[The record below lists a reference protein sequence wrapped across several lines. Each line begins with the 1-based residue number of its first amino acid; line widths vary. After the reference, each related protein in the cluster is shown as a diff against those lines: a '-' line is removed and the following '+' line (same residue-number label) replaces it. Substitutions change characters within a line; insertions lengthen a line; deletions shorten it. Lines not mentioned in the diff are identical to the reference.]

1 MAWDREILQ
10 KAVAEKIG
18 DWKFIVVSNR
28 EPYIH
33 IYADEGIRCI
43 TPASGMTV
51 ALDPVIRACGGTWI
65 AAGLGEA
72 DRDVVDERDCVAV
85 PPGDPS
91 YVLRR
96 VWLTK
101 EEEERFYYGY
111 ANEGLWPL
119 SHIVHVRPVFREVDW
134 KVYQDVNARFAEAV
148 LEELEGQPG
157 FVFIQDYHF
166 ALLSRMIRQKRPD
179 VVTAQF
185 WHIPWPNH
193 EAFRVYPQATE
204 ILEGLLGNDILG
216 FHIRYHCMNF
226 MESVDRFLE
235 SRISAETSSVIRHG
249 RETLVRDFP
258 ISIDFEGV
266 EKRAM
271 SPEIEAKRKAILSD
285 HRLRKRLLAVG
296 IDRMEYTKGI
306 IERLDAIDRLFEKY
320 PRFIGRFV
328 FLQHGPLSRIH
339 IRKYR
344 DYNDEIYRRVMD
356 INEKWRT
363 KDWEPVILKKSHL
376 PFDDVLAHYR
386 AANVAIVSSIHDGM
400 NLVAKEF
407 VAARHDEQGV
417 LLLSQFT
424 GAAWELDHAVLFN
437 PLATEQFADALC
449 AALEM
454 PEGEQVVRMRRMREV
469 VRENNVYRWA
479 GRVINEMRRLV

>member
-1 MAWDREILQ
+1 MAWNRESLQ
-10 KAVAEKIG
+10 QAVADKIG
-18 DWKFIVVSNR
+18 GQKFIIVSNR

-33 IYADEGIRCI
+33 VYADEGIRCI

-65 AAGLGEA
+65 AAGLGDA
-72 DRDVVDERDCVAV
+72 DRDVVDAQDHVAV
-85 PPGDPS
+85 PPGDPR

-96 VWLTK
+96 VWLSK

-119 SHIVHVRPVFREVDW
+119 CHIVHVRPVFREADW
-134 KVYQDVNARFAEAV
+134 KIYQEVNARFAEAV
-148 LEELEGQPG
+148 IEELEGRPG

-166 ALLSRMIRQKRPD
+166 AILSRLIREKRPD

-185 WHIPWPNH
+185 WHIPWPNP
-193 EAFRVYPQATE
+193 EAFRVCPQATQ

-216 FHIRYHCMNF
+216 FHIRYHCLNF

-235 SRISAETSSVIRHG
+235 SRIDAENSSIIRHE

-258 ISIDFEGV
+258 ISIDFERI
-266 EKRAM
+266 EKRSS
-271 SPEIEAKRKAILSD
+271 SPEIERRKALIQSD
-285 HRLRKRLLAVG
+285 HKLRNRQLVVG

-306 IERLDAIDRLFEKY
+306 IERLDAVDRLLEKY

-344 DYNDEIYRRVMD
+344 DYNDEIYRRVVD
-356 INEKWRT
+356 INERWKT
-363 KDWEPVILKKSHL
+363 KDWQPVVLQKSHL
-376 PFDDVLAHYR
+376 PFDDVLAHYK
-386 AANVAIVSSIHDGM
+386 AAHVVVVSSIHDGM

-407 VAARHDEQGV
+407 VAARADQRGV

-424 GAAWELDHAVLFN
+424 GSARELARAILIN
-437 PLATEQFADALC
+437 PLDIEQFAEALRE
-449 AALEM
+449 ALEM
-454 PEGEQVVRMRRMREV
+454 PDEEQAERMSRMRDV

-479 GRVINEMRRLV
+479 SRIINEMRRLI

>member
-1 MAWDREILQ
+1 MAWNREGLQ
-10 KAVAEKIG
+10 QAAADKIG
-18 DWKFIVVSNR
+18 GQKFIIVSNR

-33 IYADEGIRCI
+33 VYADEGIRCI

-65 AAGLGEA
+65 AAGLGDA
-72 DRDVVDERDCVAV
+72 DRDVVDAQDHVAV

-96 VWLTK
+96 IWLSK

-119 SHIVHVRPVFREVDW
+119 SHIVHVRPVFREADW
-134 KVYQDVNARFAEAV
+134 KVYQEVNARFAEAV
-148 LEELEGQPG
+148 IEELEGRPG

-166 ALLSRMIRQKRPD
+166 AILSRLIREKCPD

-185 WHIPWPNH
+185 WHIPWPNP
-193 EAFRVYPQATE
+193 EAFRVCPQATE

-216 FHIRYHCMNF
+216 FHIRYHCLNF

-235 SRISAETSSVIRHG
+235 SRINPETSSITRLG

-258 ISIDFEGV
+258 ISIDFDSV
-266 EKRAM
+266 EARAL
-271 SPEIEAKRKAILSD
+271 SPEIERKRAAIRSD
-285 HRLRKRLLAVG
+285 HRLRNKLIAVG

-306 IERLDAIDRLFEKY
+306 IERLDALDRLFEKY

-344 DYNDEIYRRVMD
+344 DYNDEIYRRVVD
-356 INEKWRT
+356 INEKWKT
-363 KDWEPVILKKSHL
+363 KDWQPVILEKSHL

-386 AANVAIVSSIHDGM
+386 AANVVLVSSIHDGM

-407 VAARHDEQGV
+407 VAARSDERGV
-417 LLLSQFT
+417 LVLSPFT
-424 GAAWELDHAVLFN
+424 GAARELEQAILVN
-437 PLATEQFADALC
+437 PMATEQFADALC
-449 AALEM
+449 QALEM
-454 PEGEQVVRMRRMREV
+454 PEEEQAERMRRMRDV

-479 GRVINEMRRLV
+479 GRIINEMRRLV

>member
-1 MAWDREILQ
+1 MAWNRETLQ
-10 KAVAEKIG
+10 QAVAEKIG
-18 DWKFIVVSNR
+18 DEKFIIVSNR

-33 IYADEGIRCI
+33 VYSDEGIRCI

-72 DRDVVDERDCVAV
+72 DRDVVDAQDHVAV
-85 PPGDPS
+85 PPADPR

-96 VWLTK
+96 VWLSK

-119 SHIVHVRPVFREVDW
+119 CHIVHVRPLFREADW

-148 LEELEGQPG
+148 IEELEGRPG

-166 ALLSRMIRQKRPD
+166 ALLSRLIKEKRPD

-185 WHIPWPNH
+185 WHIPWPNP
-193 EAFRVYPQATE
+193 EAFRVCPQATE

-216 FHIRYHCMNF
+216 FHIRYHCLNF

-235 SRISAETSSVIRHG
+235 SRIDAETSSIVRLG

-258 ISIDFEGV
+258 ISIDFDGV
-266 EKRAM
+266 EDRAM
-271 SPEIEAKRKAILSD
+271 SPEIERKRTAILSD
-285 HRLRKRLLAVG
+285 HRLRNKLIAVG

-306 IERLDAIDRLFEKY
+306 IERLDAVDRLFEKY

-344 DYNDEIYRRVMD
+344 DYNDEIYRRIVD
-356 INEKWRT
+356 INEKWMT
-363 KDWEPVILKKSHL
+363 KDWQPVILEKSHL

-386 AANVAIVSSIHDGM
+386 AANAVLVSSIHDGM

-407 VAARHDEQGV
+407 VAARSDERGV
-417 LLLSQFT
+417 LVLSQFT
-424 GAAWELDHAVLFN
+424 GAARELDGAVLVN
-437 PLATEQFADALC
+437 PMATEQFADALC
-449 AALEM
+449 QALEM
-454 PEGEQVVRMRRMREV
+454 PEEEQSERMRRMREV

-479 GRVINEMRRLV
+479 VRIINEMRRQA

>member
-1 MAWDREILQ
+1 MVWNRESLRRV
-10 KAVAEKIG
+10 VADKIG
-18 DWKFIVVSNR
+18 DHKFIVVSNR

-33 IYADEGIRCI
+33 VYGDDGIQCM

-51 ALDPVIRACGGTWI
+51 ALDPVIQACGGTWI
-65 AAGLGEA
+65 AAGTGEA
-72 DRDVVDERDCVAV
+72 DRDVVDDRDHVAV
-85 PPGDPS
+85 PPEDPS
-91 YVLRR
+91 YTLRR
-96 VWLTK
+96 IWLTK
-101 EEEERFYYGY
+101 KEEERYYYGY

-119 SHIVHVRPVFREVDW
+119 SHIVHVRPAFREKDW
-134 KVYQDVNARFAEAV
+134 KVYREVNARFAEAV

-166 ALLSRMIRQKRPD
+166 ALLSQMIKEKRPD

-185 WHIPWPNH
+185 WHIPWPNP
-193 EAFRVYPQATE
+193 EAFRVCPQAKE

-216 FHIRYHCMNF
+216 FHIRYHCLNF

-235 SRISAETSSVIRHG
+235 SRTDHENFSIIRHG

-258 ISIDFEGV
+258 ISVDFERI
-266 EKRAM
+266 ENRAS
-271 SPEIEAKRKAILSD
+271 SPEIERWKTLIRSDRK
-285 HRLRKRLLAVG
+285 LRDRLLVVG

-306 IERLDAIDRLFEKY
+306 VERLDAVDRLLEKY

-344 DYNDEIYRRVMD
+344 DYNDEITRRVVD
-356 INEKWRT
+356 INERWKT
-363 KDWEPVILKKSHL
+363 KDWEPVILQKSHL

-386 AANVAIVSSIHDGM
+386 AADVVLVSSIHDGM

-407 VAARHDEQGV
+407 VAARADERGV
-417 LLLSQFT
+417 LVLSKFT
-424 GAAWELDHAVLFN
+424 GSARELDRAVLIN
-437 PLATEQFADALC
+437 PMDTEHFADSLQE
-449 AALEM
+449 ALEM
-454 PEGEQVVRMRRMREV
+454 PEDEQAERMRRMRDV

-479 GRVINEMRRLV
+479 GRIINEMRRQI

>member
-1 MAWDREILQ
+1 MVWNRESLRRV
-10 KAVAEKIG
+10 VADKIG
-18 DWKFIVVSNR
+18 DHKFIVVSNR

-33 IYADEGIRCI
+33 VYGDDGIQCM

-51 ALDPVIRACGGTWI
+51 ALDPVIQACGGTWI
-65 AAGLGEA
+65 AAGTGEA
-72 DRDVVDERDCVAV
+72 DRDVVDDRDHVAV
-85 PPGDPS
+85 PPEDPS
-91 YVLRR
+91 YTLRR
-96 VWLTK
+96 IWLTK
-101 EEEERFYYGY
+101 KEEERYYYGY

-119 SHIVHVRPVFREVDW
+119 SHIVHVRPAFREKDW
-134 KVYQDVNARFAEAV
+134 KVYREVNARFAEAV

-166 ALLSRMIRQKRPD
+166 ALLSQMIKQKRPD

-185 WHIPWPNH
+185 WHIPWPNP
-193 EAFRVYPQATE
+193 EAFRVCPQAKE

-216 FHIRYHCMNF
+216 FHIRYHCLNF

-235 SRISAETSSVIRHG
+235 SRTDHENFSIIRHG

-258 ISIDFEGV
+258 ISIDFERI
-266 EKRAM
+266 ENRAI
-271 SPEIEAKRKAILSD
+271 SPEIERRKTLIRSD
-285 HRLRKRLLAVG
+285 RKLRDRLLVVG

-306 IERLDAIDRLFEKY
+306 VERLDAVDRLLEKY

-344 DYNDEIYRRVMD
+344 DYNDEITRRVVD
-356 INEKWRT
+356 INERWKT
-363 KDWEPVILKKSHL
+363 KDWEPVILQKSHL

-386 AANVAIVSSIHDGM
+386 AADVVLVSSIHDGM

-407 VAARHDEQGV
+407 VAARADERGV
-417 LLLSQFT
+417 LVLSKFT
-424 GAAWELDHAVLFN
+424 GSARELDRAVLIN
-437 PLATEQFADALC
+437 PMDTEHFADSLQE
-449 AALEM
+449 ALEM
-454 PEGEQVVRMRRMREV
+454 PEDEQAERMRRMRDV

-479 GRVINEMRRLV
+479 GRIINEMRRQI

>member
-1 MAWDREILQ
+1 MAWDREALHQ
-10 KAVAEKIG
+10 AVVENIG
-18 DWKFIVVSNR
+18 DRKFIVVSNR

-33 IYADEGIRCI
+33 EYTDEGIRFV

-51 ALDPVIRACGGTWI
+51 AVDPVIRACGGTWI
-65 AAGLGEA
+65 ASGQGEA
-72 DRDVVDERDCVAV
+72 DRDVVDARDHIDV

-96 VWLTK
+96 IWLSK

-111 ANEGLWPL
+111 SNEALWPL
-119 SHIVHVRPVFREVDW
+119 SHIVHVRPIFREADW
-134 KVYQDVNARFAEAV
+134 KVYQDVNARFADAV
-148 LEELEGQPG
+148 LEELDGQPG

-166 ALLSRMIRQKRPD
+166 ALLPRLIREKRPD
-179 VVTAQF
+179 IVTAQF
-185 WHIPWPNH
+185 WHIPWPNP
-193 EAFRVYPQATE
+193 EAFRVCPQATE

-216 FHIRYHCMNF
+216 FHIRYHCLNF

-235 SRISAETSSVIRHG
+235 SRISAETSSVIRQGH
-249 RETLVRDFP
+249 ETLIRDFP

-266 EKRAM
+266 ERRAL
-271 SPEIEAKRKAILSD
+271 SPEIERKRSAILAD
-285 HRLRKRLLAVG
+285 HRLKNRLLVVG

-306 IERLDAIDRLFEKY
+306 VERLDAVDRLFEKY
-320 PRFIGRFV
+320 PGFVGRVV

-344 DYNDEIYRRVMD
+344 DYNDEIYSRVVD
-356 INEKWRT
+356 INERWKT
-363 KDWEPVILKKSHL
+363 KDWQPVILVKSHL
-376 PFDDVLAHYR
+376 AFDDVLAHYR
-386 AANVAIVSSIHDGM
+386 AANVVVVSSIHDGM

-407 VAARHDEQGV
+407 AAARPDERGV

-424 GAAWELDHAVLFN
+424 GASRELDRAVLIN
-437 PLATEQFADALC
+437 PLATEQFADALRQ
-449 AALEM
+449 ALEM
-454 PEGEQVVRMRRMREV
+454 PEDEQAERMRRLREV

-479 GRVINEMRRLV
+479 GRIINEMRRLV

>member
-1 MAWDREILQ
+1 MVWNRESLRRV
-10 KAVAEKIG
+10 VADKIG
-18 DWKFIVVSNR
+18 DHKFIVVSNR

-33 IYADEGIRCI
+33 VYGDDGIQCM

-51 ALDPVIRACGGTWI
+51 ALDPVIQACGGTWI
-65 AAGLGEA
+65 AAGTGEA
-72 DRDVVDERDCVAV
+72 DRDVVDDRDHVAV
-85 PPGDPS
+85 PPEDPS
-91 YVLRR
+91 YTLRR
-96 VWLTK
+96 IWLTK
-101 EEEERFYYGY
+101 KEEERYYYGY

-119 SHIVHVRPVFREVDW
+119 SHIVHVRPAFREKDW
-134 KVYQDVNARFAEAV
+134 KVYREVNARFAEAV

-166 ALLSRMIRQKRPD
+166 ALLSQMIKEKRPD

-185 WHIPWPNH
+185 WHIPWPNP
-193 EAFRVYPQATE
+193 EAFRVCPQAKE

-216 FHIRYHCMNF
+216 FHIRYHCLNF

-235 SRISAETSSVIRHG
+235 SRTDHENFSIIRHG

-258 ISIDFEGV
+258 ISIDFERI
-266 EKRAM
+266 ENRAI
-271 SPEIEAKRKAILSD
+271 SPEIERRKTLIRSD
-285 HRLRKRLLAVG
+285 RKLRDRLLVVG

-306 IERLDAIDRLFEKY
+306 VERLDAVDRLLEKY

-344 DYNDEIYRRVMD
+344 DYNDEITRRVVD
-356 INEKWRT
+356 INERWKT
-363 KDWEPVILKKSHL
+363 KDWEPVILQKSHL

-386 AANVAIVSSIHDGM
+386 AADVVLVSSIHDGM

-407 VAARHDEQGV
+407 VAARADERGV
-417 LLLSQFT
+417 LVLSKFT
-424 GAAWELDHAVLFN
+424 GSARELDRAVLIN
-437 PLATEQFADALC
+437 PMDTEHFADSLQE
-449 AALEM
+449 ALEM
-454 PEGEQVVRMRRMREV
+454 PEDEQAERMRRMRDV

-479 GRVINEMRRLV
+479 GRIINEMRRQI

>member
-1 MAWDREILQ
+1 MVWNRESLRRV
-10 KAVAEKIG
+10 VADKIG
-18 DWKFIVVSNR
+18 DHKFIVVSNR

-33 IYADEGIRCI
+33 VYGDDGIQCM

-51 ALDPVIRACGGTWI
+51 ALDPVIQACGGTWI
-65 AAGLGEA
+65 AAGTGEA
-72 DRDVVDERDCVAV
+72 DRDVVDERDHVAV
-85 PPGDPS
+85 PPEDPS
-91 YVLRR
+91 YALRR
-96 VWLTK
+96 IWLTK
-101 EEEERFYYGY
+101 KEEERYYYGY

-119 SHIVHVRPVFREVDW
+119 SHIVHVRPAFREKDW
-134 KVYQDVNARFAEAV
+134 KVYREVNARFAEAV

-166 ALLSRMIRQKRPD
+166 ALLSQMIKEKRPD

-185 WHIPWPNH
+185 WHIPWPNP
-193 EAFRVYPQATE
+193 EAFRVCPQAKE

-216 FHIRYHCMNF
+216 FHIRYHCLNF

-235 SRISAETSSVIRHG
+235 SRTDHENFSIIRHG

-258 ISIDFEGV
+258 ISVDFERI
-266 EKRAM
+266 ENRAS
-271 SPEIEAKRKAILSD
+271 SPEIERWKTLIRSDRK
-285 HRLRKRLLAVG
+285 LRDRLLVVG

-306 IERLDAIDRLFEKY
+306 VERLDAVDRLLEKY

-344 DYNDEIYRRVMD
+344 DYNDEITRRVVD
-356 INEKWRT
+356 INERWKT
-363 KDWEPVILKKSHL
+363 KDWEPVILQKSHL

-386 AANVAIVSSIHDGM
+386 AADVVLVSSIHDGM

-407 VAARHDEQGV
+407 VAARADERGV
-417 LLLSQFT
+417 LVLSKFT
-424 GAAWELDHAVLFN
+424 GSARELDRAVLIN
-437 PLATEQFADALC
+437 PMDTEHFADSLQE
-449 AALEM
+449 ALEM
-454 PEGEQVVRMRRMREV
+454 PEDEQAERMRRMRDV

-479 GRVINEMRRLV
+479 GRIINEMRRQI

>member
-1 MAWDREILQ
+1 MPWNRETLQ
-10 KAVAEKIG
+10 RAVAEKIG
-18 DWKFIVVSNR
+18 DRKLIVVSNR

-51 ALDPVIRACGGTWI
+51 ALDPVIRASGGTWI
-65 AAGLGEA
+65 AAGLGDA
-72 DRDVVDERDCVAV
+72 DRDVVDDRDHVAV
-85 PPGDPS
+85 PPDDPS

-96 VWLTK
+96 IWLSK
-101 EEEERFYYGY
+101 VEEERFYYGY

-119 SHIVHVRPVFREVDW
+119 SHIVHVRPVFREADW
-134 KVYQDVNARFAEAV
+134 ENYQRVNARFAEAV
-148 LEELEGQPG
+148 LEELEDQPG

-166 ALLSRMIRQKRPD
+166 ALLSRMIRDKRPD

-185 WHIPWPNH
+185 WHIPWPNP
-193 EAFRVYPQATE
+193 EAFRVCPQAAE

-216 FHIRYHCMNF
+216 FHIRYHCLNF

-235 SRISAETSSVIRHG
+235 SRINAETSSVIRGG

-258 ISIDFEGV
+258 ISIDFERV
-266 EKRAM
+266 ERRAL
-271 SPEIEAKRKAILSD
+271 SPEIERKRSAILSD
-285 HRLRKRLLAVG
+285 HRLKNRLLAVG

-306 IERLDAIDRLFEKY
+306 IERLDAVDRLFEKY

-344 DYNDEIYRRVMD
+344 DYNDEILRRVMD
-356 INEKWRT
+356 INERWRT
-363 KDWEPVILKKSHL
+363 KDWQPVILEKSHL

-386 AANVAIVSSIHDGM
+386 AANVVLVSSIHDGM

-407 VAARHDEQGV
+407 VASRSDERGV
-417 LLLSQFT
+417 LLLSRFT
-424 GAAWELDHAVLFN
+424 GAARELDRAVLIN

-449 AALEM
+449 LALEM
-454 PEGEQVVRMRRMREV
+454 PEEEQTERMGRMREV

-479 GRVINEMRRLV
+479 VRIINEMRRLA